1 MKYHDPK
8 PFWATELALV
18 FTTGFLLASA
28 LWLGAW
34 FLYARPVQA
43 AQQSE
48 TESALAICQSA
59 RDAMHK
65 ELEQVRAASQQ
76 AEVKLRDAMLG
87 WGRCI
92 RGKTEPE
99 KPAVDVP
106 RTANP

>member
-1 MKYHDPK
+1 MKYHDPQ

-18 FTTGFLLASA
+18 FSAGFLLATA

-48 TESALAICQSA
+48 TETALAACQAA
-59 RDAMHK
+59 RDGFQQQF
-65 ELEQVRAASQQ
+65 EQARAAGQQ
-76 AEVKLRDAMLG
+76 TEGKLRDALLG

-92 RGKTEPE
+92 RKEDAA
-99 KPAVDVP
+99 PAPDEV
-106 RTANP
+106 RTAKQ